1 MKPNWLLII
10 ALLCTGAI
18 AVWGVMDAAGLA
30 EVAAAIVAEQFGA
43 RGWFIMLNATFMLLI
58 SGYLM
63 FSKYGNIKLGGEFD
77 QPEFSTISW
86 LSMLF
91 AAGMGVGLLFYAA
104 AEPLTHYRFF
114 EDKEAQQSANGALF
128 VTNFHWGLHAWAIYA
143 MTGLVIA
150 YFSFRKS
157 LPTLVG
163 ASIPAVLGENKLTL
177 SVAWLCNLLAIVA
190 IAIGLAGSV
199 ALGVFQVQQGVNQL
213 AGWEYSGM
221 QTTLTIFVVL
231 CVAFTLPLLVD
242 LSKGMAVLSNIAMSI
257 AVLLMIFVLVT
268 GPTSYLM
275 GSTFQSI
282 GDYFGN
288 VVQHGFR
295 TFTFMDESIN
305 NWFSDWTLNYMVWW
319 LAWAPFVGVFIAR
332 ISRGRTIRE
341 YLIGVI
347 FVPTMFSIVWFGIFG
362 GVGFFGV
369 LRTDLPLLEIVSTNI
384 DAVTFFVLQQFP
396 LTTLTTALVV
406 VAAFLFVVTSVV
418 SAAFVL
424 AMFSTN
430 GNLEPSVKV
439 KLSWGAVLGALGLVM
454 ILSGSV
460 SSVRSIIAVG
470 ALPFVFITLLLVV
483 CLLKSLKQEESE

>member
-10 ALLCTGAI
+10 ALLCTGAVAI
-18 AVWGVMDAAGLA
+18 WGIVDNQGLA
-30 EVAAAIVAEQFGA
+30 EMAAQVVSTQFAA
-43 RGWFIMLNATFMLLI
+43 RGWFIMMNATFMLLV
-58 SGYLM
+58 SLYLV
-63 FSKYGNIKLGGEFD
+63 FSKYGKIKLGGEFD

-86 LSMLF
+86 LTMLF
-91 AAGMGVGLLFYAA
+91 AAGMGVGLLFYAV
-104 AEPLTHYRFF
+104 AEPLTHYQFF
-114 EDKEAQQSANGALF
+114 EDKEAQQSAGGALF

-143 MTGLVIA
+143 LTGLVIA
-150 YFSFRKS
+150 YFSFRKN

-163 ASIPAVLGENKLTL
+163 ASIPAVLGDNTLTR

-213 AGWEYSGM
+213 AGWETSGM
-221 QTTLTIFVVL
+221 EVSIAIFAAL
-231 CVAFTLPLLVD
+231 CLSFTLPLLVD
-242 LSKGMAVLSNIAMSI
+242 LGKGMALLSNIAMGI
-257 AVLLMIFVLVT
+257 AVVLMLFVLLT

-275 GSTFQSI
+275 GVTFQSI
-282 GDYFGN
+282 GDYFAN
-288 VVQHGFR
+288 VVPHGFR
-295 TFTFMDESIN
+295 TFTFMDESVA

-347 FVPTMFSIVWFGIFG
+347 LVPTMFSIFWFGIFG
-362 GVGFFGV
+362 GVGFFTV
-369 LRTDLPLLEIVSTNI
+369 LRTDLPLLELVGSNV
-384 DAVTFFVLQQFP
+384 DAVTFYVLQQFP
-396 LTTLTTALVV
+396 LPTLTTALVV

-430 GNLEPSVKV
+430 GNLEPPVKV

-483 CLLKSLKQEESE
+483 CLLKSLKTEAE